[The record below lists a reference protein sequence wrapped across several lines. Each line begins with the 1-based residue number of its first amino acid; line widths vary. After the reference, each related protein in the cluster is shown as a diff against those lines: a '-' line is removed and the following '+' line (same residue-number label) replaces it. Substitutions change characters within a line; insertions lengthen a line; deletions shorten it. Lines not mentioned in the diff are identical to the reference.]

1 MWDNIY
7 KIKVKIMN
15 KENKHKCNVNANK
28 PDDGRSPYG
37 TWKCTFCGLIFKTRS
52 KLEQHKRELQ
62 HTFKGTSW
70 NKGLTKE
77 SDQRIA
83 NGINTLLNNFESGKL
98 KPSKLGKK
106 LSKES
111 REKISKARSKILDAV
126 AAGFKNVGWYKVK
139 NINNVE
145 YTVRGHWEENVAL
158 KLNEYNILWEKNK
171 WIEYFDGEIIRH
183 YNPDFYIPDK
193 NLYIEVKGYFS
204 DKDKLKMKFVLEQ
217 NDVKIYFIG
226 SDKYFNFITEKIN
239 FDDNLLLDIEI
250 LK

>member
-1 MWDNIY
+1 LLQ
-7 KIKVKIMN
+7 K
-15 KENKHKCNVNANK
+15 
-28 PDDGRSPYG
+28 
-37 TWKCTFCGLIFKTRS
+37 
-52 KLEQHKRELQ
+52 HKREY
-62 HTFKGTSW
+62 HSNIHYCAW

-77 SDQRIA
+77 TSEI
-83 NGINTLLNNFESGKL
+83 ILNAAIKSSKKL
-98 KPSKLGKK
+98 KGKRH
-106 LSKES
+106 SQTIET
-111 REKISKARSKILDAV
+111 REKISKARSKILDVA
-126 AAGFKNVGWYKVK
+126 AAGFKDVGWYKVK

-204 DKDKLKMKFVLEQ
+204 DKDKLKMKLVLDQ

-226 SDKYFNFITEKIN
+226 SDKYQKFIN
-239 FDDNLLLDIEI
+239 G
-250 LK
+250 